1 MHVYQILHK
10 LPIALFSR
18 IFDVYKIGRLFVL
31 HRNTF
36 LHDFLISFL
45 KNRAKIPIL
54 KNLRVR
60 PKSAIGA
67 RSARSA
73 VCSKLPSNRKIAC
86 RYVTALIGPDQK
98 VPLVVNP
105 DSLQMALFGLE

>member
-1 MHVYQILHK
+1 MECSEHSGQKSQFFDMHEY
-10 LPIALFSR
+10 
-18 IFDVYKIGRLFVL
+18 
-31 HRNTF
+31 
-36 LHDFLISFL
+36 
-45 KNRAKIPIL
+45 
-54 KNLRVR
+54 RVR

-105 DSLQMALFGLE
+105 NLLQMALFGLE

>member
-1 MHVYQILHK
+1 MFSILFCASDILEGVKGCWTINQK
-10 LPIALFSR
+10 LQQLGFSR
-18 IFDVYKIGRLFVL
+18 KLQ
-31 HRNTF
+31 
-36 LHDFLISFL
+36 
-45 KNRAKIPIL
+45 KN
-54 KNLRVR
+54 RVR

-105 DSLQMALFGLE
+105 NLLQMALFGLE